1 MSPMWTSSLLEG
13 RREKR
18 LHCRWRPLA
27 CPPHE
32 HATLPTITC
41 KRQRDP
47 LSMCRT
53 RNECQQI
60 QWFQQRQ
67 GTGLSLGPRSG
78 FSV

>member
-13 RREKR
+13 RREK

-27 CPPHE
+27 CPPYE

-41 KRQRDP
+41 KQQGDP
-47 LSMCRT
+47 LSM
-53 RNECQQI
+53 NECQQI

-78 FSV
+78 FSM